1 VVYRPRALACAA
13 IATLLAAMAACG
25 GSTPPAGP
33 SPNAAL
39 DAGLARSLQA
49 QLDEKRSKF
58 ALPGVTAAVTFSD
71 GTQWTGS
78 SGVAEVR
85 PLRRMTPQTPMPI
98 GSVTKP
104 FVAALVLALAEQGR
118 LRLDDRLSRW
128 LPTYPNARSV
138 TLRQL
143 LSHTSGLFNV
153 DENESYVKAVDRALG
168 RDWTPAQV
176 LRYVRQ
182 PYFAPGEGW
191 HYSDTNYVLLGLV
204 IKRATATTVAAEMHR
219 RVLDPQGLEDAVLQP
234 DEPAPRG
241 SARGYGTQ
249 GPTIPRPGRYVSYR
263 SIASS
268 EWTAA
273 GMVATAPELARWG
286 QALFTGRVV
295 TRESLKQMLDFVP
308 ADMIGYT
315 GYGLGIGQRHI
326 VERDVQGATGTHPGF
341 ASEMWHDPTQHAT
354 VAVLWNDPTILHGP
368 EIADTLLELVR
379 THHGDR

>member
-1 VVYRPRALACAA
+1 
-13 IATLLAAMAACG
+13 M
-25 GSTPPAGP
+25 
-33 SPNAAL
+33 
-39 DAGLARSLQA
+39 
-49 QLDEKRSKF
+49 
-58 ALPGVTAAVTFSD
+58 
-71 GTQWTGS
+71 
-78 SGVAEVR
+78 
-85 PLRRMTPQTPMPI
+85 
-98 GSVTKP
+98 
-104 FVAALVLALAEQGR
+104 AALVLSLAEQGR

-128 LPTYPNARSV
+128 LPTYPNARNV

-153 DENESYVKAVDRALG
+153 DENESYVEAVDRALG

-176 LRYVRQ
+176 LRYVRR

-204 IKRATATTVAAEMHR
+204 IKRASGTTVAAEMHR
-219 RVLDPQGLEDAVLQP
+219 RVLDPHGLEDVVLQP
-234 DEPAPRG
+234 DEPAPPG

-249 GPTIPRPGRYVSYR
+249 GPPIPRPGRYVSYP

-273 GMVATAPELARWG
+273 GMVATAPALARWG

-295 TRESLKQMLDFVP
+295 TRESLDQMLDFVP

-315 GYGLGIGQRHI
+315 GYGLGIGQRRI
-326 VERDVQGATGTHPGF
+326 VERDVHGATGTHPGF
-341 ASEMWHDPTQHAT
+341 ASELWHDPTQRAT

-368 EIADTLLELVR
+368 RSPTRCSSSSARIAVTAEQERRSEPRSTASLSDAAPCREPPRQPAPLLR
-379 THHGDR
+379 GGGRPNDRRVAGVSGPGCSRG

>member
-1 VVYRPRALACAA
+1 
-13 IATLLAAMAACG
+13 MASCG
-25 GSTPPAGP
+25 GSAQRAPEH

-39 DAGLARSLQA
+39 DARLALSLQA
-49 QLDEKRSKF
+49 QLDAKRSEF
-58 ALPGVTAAVTFSD
+58 DLPGVTAAMTFSD

-78 SGVAEVR
+78 SGVAEIE
-85 PLRRMTPQTPMPI
+85 PLRRMTPETPMPI
-98 GSVTKP
+98 SSVTKP
-104 FVAALVLALAEQGR
+104 FVAALVIALAEEGR

-128 LPTYPNARSV
+128 LPTYPNAPHV

-143 LSHTSGLFNV
+143 LSHTSGLFGV
-153 DENESYVKAVDRALG
+153 DENENYVEAVDSALN
-168 RDWTPAQV
+168 RHWTPARV

-204 IKRATATTVAAEMHR
+204 IKRATGTSVAAELHR
-219 RVLDPQGLEDAVLQP
+219 RVLDPHGLEDAVLQP
-234 DEPAPRG
+234 DEPAPRD

-273 GMVATAPELARWG
+273 GMVASAPALARWG
-286 QALFTGRVV
+286 HALFTARVV

-308 ADMIGYT
+308 ADMLDYT
-315 GYGLGIGQRHI
+315 GYGLR
-326 VERDVQGATGTHPGF
+326 ATGSG
-341 ASEMWHDPTQHAT
+341 
-354 VAVLWNDPTILHGP
+354 
-368 EIADTLLELVR
+368 
-379 THHGDR
+379 